1 MTAIE
6 LKNLLT
12 HRISESNFLP
22 LTSEQRDEIL
32 ASKEEIAQGIYV
44 ENAALE
50 KEIGGWLNTK

>member
-1 MTAIE
+1 MTVIE

-32 ASKEEIAQGIYV
+32 ASKEEIAQGLYV

-50 KEIGGWLNTK
+50 KEIGG